1 MRDHRSTIGSL
12 AALAALAAVVWP
24 RAAAPQPPTDSAP
37 APVIQYVGAK
47 GCASCH
53 KSKATGNQFEV
64 WQASAHARAY
74 QTLATPEAKAIAVK
88 LGIDKEPQ
96 QVPRCLSCH
105 TTAAGE
111 VRSRIAESFEV
122 TQGVQ
127 CETCHG
133 PGSQYSQIQHMI
145 RLESAVKLGLRHP
158 DAKACKKCHNEESPT
173 FKGFDYVKASKKIEH
188 RLAPL

>member
-1 MRDHRSTIGSL
+1 MHNHRSTIGTLAVLSL
-12 AALAALAAVVWP
+12 LVTVLWP
-24 RAAAPQPPTDSAP
+24 RAADPQPPPDIAP
-37 APVIQYVGAK
+37 APVLQYVGAK

-53 KSKATGNQFEV
+53 KSKATGNQVEV
-64 WQASAHARAY
+64 WQATAHARAW
-74 QTLATPEAKAIAVK
+74 QTLATPEAKAIAAK
-88 LGIDKEPQ
+88 LGIDKDPQ

-111 VRSRIAESFEV
+111 SRSRIAESFDV

-127 CETCHG
+127 CEACHG
-133 PGSQYSQIQHMI
+133 PGSEYSKIQHMI
-145 RLESAVKLGLRHP
+145 QLESAVKLGLRHP

-173 FKGFDYVKASKKIEH
+173 FKGFDYAAGLKKIEH

>member
-1 MRDHRSTIGSL
+1 MRNHRSLIGTL
-12 AALAALAAVVWP
+12 PALALLAGVLWP
-24 RAAAPQPPTDSAP
+24 RAAVPQAPPDPAR
-37 APVIQYVGAK
+37 APVLQYVGAK

-88 LGIDKEPQ
+88 LGLDKEPQ
-96 QVPRCLSCH
+96 QAPRCLVCH

-111 VRSRIAESFEV
+111 SRGRIAESFDV

-127 CETCHG
+127 CEACHG
-133 PGSQYSQIQHMI
+133 PGSEYSKIQHMI
-145 RLESAVKLGLRHP
+145 KLESAVNLGLRHP

-173 FKGFDYVKASKKIEH
+173 YKRFDYAAGLKKIEH